1 MTTEQMVAE
10 RVNPRPTKPEDG
22 IGHSA
27 GLVRSERDVRLN
39 FWFGPKKIGSAKFLM
54 QVDKPSIDL
63 FGVDLPQPP
72 ASRTRRPQDELV
84 FQGLWETPF

>member
-1 MTTEQMVAE
+1 MTTEHMVAE
-10 RVNPRPTKPEDG
+10 RVNPKPSKPGDG

-54 QVDKPSIDL
+54 QIDNRSIDL
-63 FGVDLPQPP
+63 FGVDLPQAPDQSTLNP
-72 ASRTRRPQDELV
+72 KLDGV
-84 FQGLWETPF
+84 